1 MIEQLTYHSV
11 EELERLSL
19 EELQAL
25 WELVPTDRQKAY
37 RAAYDREV
45 RNAGAIGSDQ
55 LEGRV
60 AAELLNRYRE
70 SALVPVGS
78 RWARTPQRVQ
88 EAAQENELPETGEGS
103 NHCHDGQALTAVG
116 GGLRRVDRDPGG
128 LHAVSCH
135 WRWRR

>member
-1 MIEQLTYHSV
+1 M
-11 EELERLSL
+11 
-19 EELQAL
+19 

-45 RNAGAIGSDQ
+45 RNAGAIGSDE

-70 SALVPVGS
+70 AALVPVGS

-88 EAAQENELPETGEGS
+88 AAAQENELPETGEG
-103 NHCHDGQALTAVG
+103 ATTA
-116 GGLRRVDRDPGG
+116 RRASPHR
-128 LHAVSCH
+128 SW
-135 WRWRR
+135 WRSSAC